1 MLKIHSLLFS
11 NFYLKI
17 LSVII
22 AILLW
27 FFVIGESKN
36 EIGLNAPLE
45 FKGIPQDVT
54 IVNNIPS
61 TVHIRLKGSAT
72 LLRPLTEKQ
81 PLFNIDLSQVK
92 IGENVI
98 MLEKKD
104 LKNIPLGVEVIDISP
119 VAITVILDKIIEKR
133 LPVMVKTTG
142 TLPRGYQLAETKIMP
157 DSVLAKG
164 TKSYLQE
171 IDTISTN
178 PINLSTIKDKTTRE
192 VTLSFDPKR
201 LKFIDPLKVKVYISI
216 SEERTQRSI
225 KGIRIN
231 FINKPPTIKRISYSN
246 YFVDLLV
253 NSPQN
258 MLVDEIRNRSN
269 VVVDLAALATIPQDN
284 TATLPVV
291 VHLPDGVKLI
301 WADPPQVEVVF
312 NRLPN
317 KQGKIN
323 E

>member
-1 MLKIHSLLFS
+1 MLKIQSLLFS

-36 EIGLNAPLE
+36 EMGLDASLE

-54 IVNNIPS
+54 IVNNIP
-61 TVHIRLKGSAT
+61 TAIHVRLKGSST
-72 LLRPLTEKQ
+72 LLRPLTGKR
-81 PLFNIDLSQVK
+81 PLFNIDLSNVK
-92 IGENVI
+92 MGENVI
-98 MLEKKD
+98 LLEKKD

-119 VAITVILDKIIEKR
+119 VAITVILDKLIERR
-133 LPVMVKTTG
+133 LPVVVKTTG
-142 TLPRGYQLAETKIMP
+142 TPPRGYQLSETRIEP
-157 DSVLAKG
+157 ETVLAKG

-171 IDTISTN
+171 IDTIFTN
-178 PINLSTIKDKTTRE
+178 PVNLNTIKGNATRE

-201 LKFIDPLKVKVYISI
+201 LKFIDPLTVKVFISI

-231 FINKPPTIKRISYSN
+231 FINKPPTIDRISYSN

-258 MLVDEIRNRSN
+258 MLVDEIRHDTK
-269 VVVDLAALATIPQDN
+269 VVVDLAALDTVLQEN
-284 TATLPVV
+284 TATLPIEVN
-291 VHLPDGVKLI
+291 LPDDAKLI

-312 NRLPN
+312 NRIV
-317 KQGKIN
+317 KKGK
-323 E
+323 

>member
-1 MLKIHSLLFS
+1 MLKIQSLLFS
-11 NFYLKI
+11 NLNLKI

-22 AILLW
+22 AIVLW

-45 FKGIPQDVT
+45 FKGIPQGVT

-61 TVHIRLKGSAT
+61 VIHVRLKGSST
-72 LLRPLTEKQ
+72 LLRPLTEKR
-81 PLFNIDLSQVK
+81 PLFNIDLSHVK

-98 MLEKKD
+98 LLEKKD

-119 VAITVILDKIIEKR
+119 VAITLVLDKIIEKR
-133 LPVMVKTTG
+133 LPVAVKTTG
-142 TLPRGYQLAETKIMP
+142 TLPRGYQLAEAKIVP
-157 DSVLAKG
+157 ESVLAKG

-171 IDTISTN
+171 ISTIFTN
-178 PINLSTIKDKTTRE
+178 PISLDNIKDQTTRE
-192 VTLSFDPKR
+192 VALSFDPKR
-201 LKFIDPLKVKVYISI
+201 LKFIDPLKVKVFFTI

-258 MLVDEIRNRSN
+258 MLVDEIRNDTT
-269 VVVDLAALATIPQDN
+269 VVVDLAALDSMPQGN
-284 TATLPVV
+284 TATLPIEVN
-291 VHLPDGVKLI
+291 LPDKTKLI

-312 NRLPN
+312 NRIV
-317 KQGKIN
+317 KEGK
-323 E
+323 

>member
-1 MLKIHSLLFS
+1 MIKIQSLLFS

-17 LSVII
+17 LSVVI

-36 EIGLNAPLE
+36 EMGLDASLE

-61 TVHIRLKGSAT
+61 AIHIRLKGSST
-72 LLRPLTEKQ
+72 LLRPLTEKK

-92 IGENVI
+92 MGENVI
-98 MLEKKD
+98 LLEKKD

-119 VAITVILDKIIEKR
+119 VAITVVLDKLIEKR
-133 LPVMVKTTG
+133 LPVLIKTKG
-142 TLPRGYQLAETKIMP
+142 TLPRGFQLAETKIIP
-157 DSVLAKG
+157 STVLAKG
-164 TKSYLQE
+164 TQSYLRE
-171 IDTISTN
+171 LDSIYTN
-178 PINLSTIKDKTTRE
+178 PVNLSAIKGQVTKE
-192 VTLSFDPKR
+192 VTLAFDPKR
-201 LKFIDPLKVKVYISI
+201 VKFIDPLTVKVFISI

-231 FINKPPTIKRISYSN
+231 FINRPPTINRISYSN
-246 YFVDLLV
+246 YFVNLLV

-258 MLVDEIRNRSN
+258 MLVDEIRHSTK
-269 VVVDLAALATIPQDN
+269 VVVDLAPLATIPQEN
-284 TATLPVV
+284 TATLPIKID
-291 VHLPDGVKLI
+291 LPEGAKLI

-312 NRLPN
+312 NRIV
-317 KQGKIN
+317 KQGKK
-323 E
+323 

>member
-1 MLKIHSLLFS
+1 MIKIQSLLFS

-27 FFVIGESKN
+27 FFVIGKSKN
-36 EIGLNAPLE
+36 EMGIDAPLE

-54 IVNNIPS
+54 IVNNIPAAIH
-61 TVHIRLKGSAT
+61 VRLKGSST
-72 LLRPLTEKQ
+72 LLRPLTEKK
-81 PLFNIDLSQVK
+81 PLFNIDLSHAK
-92 IGENVI
+92 MGETVI
-98 MLEKKD
+98 LLEKKD

-119 VAITVILDKIIEKR
+119 VAITVILDKLIEKR
-133 LPVMVKTTG
+133 LPVAVKTSG
-142 TLPRGYQLAETKIMP
+142 TLPRGYQLSEARIEP
-157 DSVLAKG
+157 ENVLARG

-171 IDTISTN
+171 IDTIFTN
-178 PINLSTIKDKTTRE
+178 PINLSTIKGNATRE

-201 LKFIDPLKVKVYISI
+201 LKFIDPLTVKIFISI
-216 SEERTQRSI
+216 SEERSQRSI

-258 MLVDEIRNRSN
+258 MLVDEIRHDTK
-269 VVVDLAALATIPQDN
+269 VVVDLAALLDTFPQEN
-284 TATLPVV
+284 TATLPIEVK
-291 VHLPDGVKLI
+291 LPDGAKLI
-301 WADPPQVEVVF
+301 WADPPQIEVVF
-312 NRLPN
+312 NRIAI
-317 KQGKIN
+317 KGK
-323 E
+323 

>member
-1 MLKIHSLLFS
+1 MLKIQSLFFS

-36 EIGLNAPLE
+36 EIGLNATLE
-45 FKGIPQDVT
+45 FKGIPEDVT

-61 TVHIRLKGSAT
+61 TIHVRLKGSST
-72 LLRPLTEKQ
+72 LLRPLAEKR
-81 PLFNIDLSQVK
+81 PLFNIDLSKMK

-98 MLEKKD
+98 MLEKND

-119 VAITVILDKIIEKR
+119 VAITVILDRLIEKH
-133 LPVMVKTTG
+133 LPVALKTRG
-142 TLPRGYQLAETKIMP
+142 TLPRGYQLSETKIEP
-157 DSVLAKG
+157 EKVLARG

-171 IDTISTN
+171 IDTIFTN
-178 PINLSTIKDKTTRE
+178 PVNLNTIKDNTTRE
-192 VTLSFDPKR
+192 ATLSFDPKR
-201 LKFIDPLKVKVYISI
+201 LKFIEPLTVKVFISI

-231 FINKPPTIKRISYSN
+231 FINKPSTIKRISYSN

-253 NSPQN
+253 NSPQE
-258 MLVDEIRNRSN
+258 MLVDEIRHATK
-269 VVVDLAALATIPQDN
+269 VVVDLAALDTVPQEN
-284 TATLPVV
+284 TATLPIEVN
-291 VHLPDGVKLI
+291 LPNGVKLI

-312 NRLPN
+312 NRIV
-317 KQGKIN
+317 KKGK
-323 E
+323 

>member
-1 MLKIHSLLFS
+1 MIKIQSLLFS

-45 FKGIPQDVT
+45 FKGIPQNVT

-61 TVHIRLKGSAT
+61 TIHVRLKGSST
-72 LLRPLTEKQ
+72 LLRPLTEKT
-81 PLFNIDLSQVK
+81 PLFNVDLSHVK
-92 IGENVI
+92 MGENVI
-98 MLEKKD
+98 LLEKKD

-119 VAITVILDKIIEKR
+119 VTITVILDKLIERR
-133 LPVMVKTTG
+133 LPVLLKTTG
-142 TLPRGYQLAETKIMP
+142 TLPRGYLVAETKIEP
-157 DSVLAKG
+157 EKVLARG

-171 IDTISTN
+171 IDAIFTN
-178 PINLSTIKDKTTRE
+178 PVNLNNIKNNETRE
-192 VTLSFDPKR
+192 VSLSFDPQR
-201 LKFIDPLKVKVYISI
+201 LKFIDPLTVKVFISI

-231 FINKPPTIKRISYSN
+231 FINKPSTIQRISYSN

-253 NSPQN
+253 NSPQK
-258 MLVDEIRNRSN
+258 MLVDTIRHDTK
-269 VVVDLAALATIPQDN
+269 VVVDLAPLDTVPQEN
-284 TATLPVV
+284 TATLPIEVN
-291 VHLPDGVKLI
+291 LPDGVKLI
-301 WADPPQVEVVF
+301 WVDPPQVEVVF
-312 NRLPN
+312 NRLV
-317 KQGKIN
+317 KEVK
-323 E
+323 

>member
-1 MLKIHSLLFS
+1 MLFS

-36 EIGLNAPLE
+36 EIGLDASLE

-61 TVHIRLKGSAT
+61 AIHIRLKGSST
-72 LLRPLTEKQ
+72 LLRPLTEKK
-81 PLFNIDLSQVK
+81 PLFNIDLSKMK

-98 MLEKKD
+98 MLGKND

-119 VAITVILDKIIEKR
+119 VAITVILDKLIEKH
-133 LPVMVKTTG
+133 LPVVVKTIG
-142 TLPRGYQLAETKIMP
+142 SLPRGYQLSGTKIKP
-157 DSVLAKG
+157 ERVLARG

-171 IDTISTN
+171 IDTIFTN
-178 PINLSTIKDKTTRE
+178 PINLNTIKGDTTSE

-201 LKFIDPLKVKVYISI
+201 LKFIDPLKVTIFISI

-231 FINKPPTIKRISYSN
+231 FINKPSAIKRISYSN

-258 MLVDEIRNRSN
+258 MLVDEIRRDTK
-269 VVVDLAALATIPQDN
+269 VVVDLAALDTIPQGN
-284 TATLPVV
+284 TATLPIEIS
-291 VHLPDGVKLI
+291 LPDGAELI

-312 NRLPN
+312 NRIVI
-317 KQGKIN
+317 KGK
-323 E
+323 